1 MELSIV
7 TTLYRSKPFLRIFFE
22 QIEAEIKKNG
32 IEDYEIVV
40 VNDGSPDDS
49 LEFCLKERE
58 RNPKIR
64 ILDLSRN
71 FGHHYA
77 LQAGIEFASG
87 EYVYLVDN
95 DLETPVSFLSQCLV
109 NRDKGYDL
117 IYGVQEARK
126 GHLVEK
132 IGGMVF
138 WKVFNY
144 FSETKVPANILTES
158 LMSRKFVIELLKL
171 RDSNLFL
178 AGMIHWVGLNKKEI
192 EVKKGLREGESTYT
206 FNKRLQLMI
215 QALTSFSGK
224 PLELLFYLGLIITF
238 CSLILLLYILLQK
251 LILGDGIS
259 IGWTSMIAVNV
270 LSLGLISTFLGLI
283 GLYVFRIYKQVQSR
297 PNSIIKTVY

>member
-7 TTLYRSKPFLRIFFE
+7 TTLYRSKPFLRNFFE

-32 IEDYEIVV
+32 VEDYEIVV

-49 LEFCLKERE
+49 LDYCLKEKA

-77 LQAGIEFASG
+77 LQAGIEFATG

-95 DLETPVSFLSQCLV
+95 DLETPASFLSKCLAER
-109 NRDKGYDL
+109 NRGYEL
-117 IYGVQEARK
+117 IYGVQEKRK

-132 IGGMVF
+132 IGGLVF
-138 WKVFNY
+138 WKMFNY

-192 EVKKGLREGESTYT
+192 EVKKGLRDGESTYT

-224 PLELLFYLGLIITF
+224 PLELLFYIGLLITI
-238 CSLILLLYILLQK
+238 CSILFLIFIFIQK
-251 LILGDGIS
+251 MILGDNVT

-270 LSLGLISTFLGLI
+270 LSLGLISTFLGMI
-283 GLYVFRIYKQVQSR
+283 GLYVFRIFKQVQGR
-297 PNSIIKTVY
+297 PNYIVREIF